1 MKRSWDDYI
10 LEKIYMIALALM
22 AGAMLYPFLHSLALS
37 FNEATDT
44 ELGGITIFPRAPTLL
59 NYKVVL
65 SNPALFNA
73 YLITI
78 ARTVIG
84 TFLSILFTSMLAFT
98 LNKKELR
105 ARKIYMT
112 LCVITMYFSAPL
124 IPFFMVMRSLGLVNN
139 FLILVLPGVVN
150 VWNMIVFK
158 SFFETIPP
166 SLEESAKIDGAD
178 AISIFFRIVAPVSK
192 PVYAA
197 LSLFVAVAHWNSW
210 FDASIF
216 ITNEKLLPFQ
226 TILMRIINSN
236 VMNEQLAML
245 NANAAEMMRITSK
258 VSTKSLLMATMMVAT
273 IPILVVY
280 PFVQKY
286 FASGVM
292 IGSVKE

>member
-1 MKRSWDDYI
+1 
-10 LEKIYMIALALM
+10 M
-22 AGAMLYPFLHSLALS
+22 AAAMLYPFLHSLAIS
-37 FNEATDT
+37 FNDANDT
-44 ELGGITIFPRAPTLL
+44 ELGGITLLPRVPTLL

-65 SNPALFNA
+65 QNPALFNA
-73 YLITI
+73 YLVTV
-78 ARTVIG
+78 ARTTIG
-84 TFLSILFTSMLAFT
+84 TFLSIAVTSMLAYA
-98 LNKKELR
+98 LSKKEL
-105 ARKIYMT
+105 AGRKVYMT

-124 IPFFMVMRSLGLVNN
+124 IPFYIVMRSLGLVNN

-158 SFFETIPP
+158 SFFETVPP
-166 SLEESAKIDGAD
+166 SLEESAKIDGAN
-178 AISIFFRIVAPVSK
+178 AIQVFLGIIVPISK

-273 IPILVVY
+273 IPILAVY
-280 PFVQKY
+280 PFIQKY
-286 FASGVM
+286 FSSGVM

>member
-1 MKRSWDDYI
+1 MELFYKMF
-10 LEKIYMIALALM
+10 LVLM
-22 AGAMLYPFLHSLALS
+22 AAAMLYPFLHSLAIS
-37 FNEATDT
+37 FNDANDT
-44 ELGGITIFPRAPTLL
+44 ELGGITLLPRVPTLL

-65 SNPALFNA
+65 QNPALFNA
-73 YLITI
+73 YLVTV
-78 ARTVIG
+78 ARTTIG
-84 TFLSILFTSMLAFT
+84 TFLSIAVTSMLAYA
-98 LNKKELR
+98 LSKKEL
-105 ARKIYMT
+105 AGRKVYMT

-124 IPFFMVMRSLGLVNN
+124 IPFYIVMRSLGLVNN

-158 SFFETIPP
+158 SFFETVPP
-166 SLEESAKIDGAD
+166 SLEESAKIDGAN
-178 AISIFFRIVAPVSK
+178 AIQVFLGIIVPISK

-273 IPILVVY
+273 IPILAVY
-280 PFVQKY
+280 PFIQKY
-286 FASGVM
+286 FSSGVM